1 MQNVIDTKSM
11 THKDWLK
18 QRRLGIGGSDVA
30 TILGLNK
37 YSSPY
42 QLWLDKTGQIE
53 IDESE
58 VSDAAHFGNVLEE
71 VVAKEFTERTGKK
84 VRRANRMFQHDQY
97 PFLLANIDRDI
108 VGENAILECKTASMY
123 LADRWE
129 GEDIPE
135 QYICQVQHYMNV
147 LNREYAYM
155 AVLIGGQKFVWK
167 KIERDQELIDIIQ
180 DKLIEFWEVNVKQM
194 IPPAIDGSDSTEE
207 YIKERYASSETGKE
221 ISLKKDIDDLLDQR
235 EELQETK
242 RVVETSIKEIDN
254 LIKVE
259 LGEKEAE
266 IGIAPRHIVTW
277 RPVESTRIDSKRI
290 KTEQPELFEKYSK
303 VSTYKKLS
311 IKEIK

>member
-1 MQNVIDTKSM
+1 MQNTIDTRNM
-11 THKDWLK
+11 NHIDWLK
-18 QRRLGIGGSDVA
+18 QRRAGIGGSDVG

-37 YSSPY
+37 YKSPY

-53 IDESE
+53 IEDSLT
-58 VSDAAHFGNVLEE
+58 SDAAHFGNVLEE
-71 VVAKEFTERTGKK
+71 VVAKEFSERTGKK
-84 VRRANRMFQHDQY
+84 VRRANRMFIHADHS
-97 PFLLANIDRDI
+97 FLMANIDRDI

-147 LNREYAYM
+147 LDREYAYI

-180 DKLIEFWEVNVKQM
+180 KKLVEFWELNVMQM

-207 YIKERYASSETGKE
+207 YIKERYAKSETGKE
-221 ISLKKDIDDLLDQR
+221 ITLKKDIDDLLDQR

-242 RVVETSIKEIDN
+242 KVVETSIKEIDN

-277 RPVESTRIDSKRI
+277 KPIESTRIDSKRI
-290 KTEQPELFEKYSK
+290 KQESPELFEKYSK
-303 VSTYKKLS
+303 TTTYKKLT

>member
-1 MQNVIDTKSM
+1 MQTIDTRHMSY
-11 THKDWLK
+11 KDWLK
-18 QRRLGIGGSDVA
+18 QRRSGIGGSDVA

-37 YSSPY
+37 YNSPY
-42 QLWLDKTGQIE
+42 QLWLDKTGQVEIE
-53 IDESE
+53 ESE
-58 VSDAAHFGNVLEE
+58 ISDAAHFGNILEE
-71 VVAKEFTERTGKK
+71 VVAKEFAERTGKK
-84 VRRANRMFQHDQY
+84 VRRANRMFRHNQY

-147 LNREYAYM
+147 LDREYAYI

-167 KIERDQELIDIIQ
+167 KIERDQELIEIIQ
-180 DKLIEFWEVNVKQM
+180 DKLVEFWEVNVKQM

-242 RVVETSIKEIDN
+242 KVVETSIKEIDN

-290 KTEQPELFEKYSK
+290 KAEAPELFEKYSK